1 MRWPI
6 SGIGSGWKSFLYAEV
21 PQAFR
26 HLPASARV
34 NIVRNHLLTQDRMRL
49 MAISPDETMVL
60 VAAGRLLL
68 GGLFILGGI
77 GHLFALPTVAGQ
89 MAARGVPL
97 PMLALIAGTAFQIV
111 AGVSLMLGL
120 FVPMAALG
128 LILFTIAGSVMLMNF
143 WDMTGEKR
151 TRAIDNW
158 QSNLGVIGGLLIV
171 CALALGTPYKTDPT
185 VASSR
190 QSSRDQTVE
199 RLRFGISLP

>member
-1 MRWPI
+1 
-6 SGIGSGWKSFLYAEV
+6 
-21 PQAFR
+21 
-26 HLPASARV
+26 
-34 NIVRNHLLTQDRMRL
+34 MRL
-49 MAISPDETMVL
+49 MTISPDETMVL
-60 VAAGRLLL
+60 VAVGRLLL

-111 AGVSLMLGL
+111 AGVLLMLGL

-171 CALALGTPYKTDPT
+171 CALALGKTT
-185 VASSR
+185 
-190 QSSRDQTVE
+190 
-199 RLRFGISLP
+199 